1 MSLPTSLF
9 DSAEFLDD
17 AEAVAAYAEA
27 VLEDGDP
34 QFYPKAIDVI
44 ARAPGL
50 TLLAERSGL
59 SRADLI
65 EALRTPDYG
74 GTGQGVVEKV
84 LTSML
89 DHAGRHA
96 AE

>member
-1 MSLPTSLF
+1 MSLPTYPF

-34 QFYPKAIDVI
+34 QLYPKAVDVI
-44 ARAPGL
+44 ARATGL
-50 TLLAERSGL
+50 TLLAERSGM
-59 SRADLI
+59 SRAELI
-65 EALRTPDYG
+65 EALRTDHEERR
-74 GTGQGVVEKV
+74 QEIVEKILASV
-84 LTSML
+84 LDRT
-89 DHAGRHA
+89 GRDA